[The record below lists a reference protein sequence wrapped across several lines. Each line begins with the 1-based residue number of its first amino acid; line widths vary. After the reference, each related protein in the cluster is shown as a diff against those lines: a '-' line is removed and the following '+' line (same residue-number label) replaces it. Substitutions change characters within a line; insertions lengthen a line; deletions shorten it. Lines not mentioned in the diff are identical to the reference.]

1 MVNQPNLSI
10 PENLTPDTRC
20 LCLQIPD
27 DPTWIQNFVGLLAVP
42 RYWFNWDRDEARSG
56 KILANYW
63 SELFDQ
69 IDWSTMSCCCN
80 QPPAIFRY
88 GPGGVYQRSTD
99 GGVTWVN
106 APEYHYTNTSTTS
119 PNPNDVGIPTSQCKA
134 ADSVVVTI
142 NDQIIQALDE
152 SAAAQAI
159 LEFIA
164 VILLA
169 FLDAATV
176 GALTIAMPALGAAI
190 VGFGIGATKAA
201 FTSTVLNQFR
211 CMIFCRMNSSTSIDA
226 AGISGLL
233 ADIDSGFTGIVQV
246 VLHQMVQA
254 AGAVGITNMMRTS
267 AGSAS
272 ADCSGCGCGDC
283 TNLADW
289 GIMTFDGNVVGVEV
303 SRGDNYII
311 LEGTGHPDFSTP
323 YNAIIKTP
331 TDMDCCQVTNLET
344 ISGDG
349 LDYHLFYVGCGD
361 AQWPTGSFVAWPTP
375 TTAPSCSQLF
385 IRKDSGSNF
394 QVKIT
399 FAAP

>member
-27 DPTWIQNFVGLLAVP
+27 DPTWIQNFVGLLAIP

-63 SELFDQ
+63 SSLFDQ

-88 GPGGVYQRSTD
+88 NSDNVYQMSTD
-99 GGVTWVN
+99 GGTTWVD
-106 APEYHYTNTSTTS
+106 APQYDYRNTSITFPPPS
-119 PNPNDVGIPTSQCKA
+119 AVGISNSKCQA
-134 ADSVVVTI
+134 ADSAVVVLNEDVI
-142 NDQIIQALDE
+142 QGLDNGAAVQAL
-152 SAAAQAI
+152 

-164 VILLA
+164 AVLIFYLSAGTL
-169 FLDAATV
+169 ATV
-176 GALTIAMPALGAAI
+176 SIGLFSMAAAI
-190 VGFGIGATKAA
+190 IGFGVASTKAA
-201 FTSTVLNQFR
+201 FTSTILDQLR
-211 CMIFCRMNSSTSIDA
+211 CTIFCNMATSDSIDA
-226 AGISGLL
+226 AGL
-233 ADIDSGFTGIVQV
+233 AAILDDINTNYFGIVRTS
-246 VLHQMVQA
+246 LYSLISA
-254 AGAVGITNMMRTS
+254 AGVVGMTNMIRS
-267 AGSAS
+267 NRGSAT

-289 GIMTFDGNVVGVEV
+289 TIQTFDGHAVGVEV

-311 LEGTGHPDFSTP
+311 LSGTSHPDFGTP
-323 YNAIIKTP
+323 WNAIIKTP
-331 TDMDCCQVTNLET
+331 TVLDCCKVTNFET

-349 LDYHLFYVGCGD
+349 SDYHLFYVGCGD
-361 AQWPTGSFVAWPTP
+361 VQWPTGSFVSWPDMVHTP
-375 TTAPSCSQLF
+375 SANQLF

-394 QVKIT
+394 TVKIT
-399 FAAP
+399 FAEP

>member
-27 DPTWIQNFVGLLAVP
+27 DPTWIQNFVGLLAIP

-88 GPGGVYQRSTD
+88 NSDNVYQMSTD
-99 GGVTWVN
+99 GGTTWVD
-106 APEYHYTNTSTTS
+106 APQYDYRNTSITFPPPS
-119 PNPNDVGIPTSQCKA
+119 AVGIDNTKCQA
-134 ADSVVVTI
+134 ADSAVVILNEDVI
-142 NDQIIQALDE
+142 QGLDNGAAVQAL
-152 SAAAQAI
+152 

-164 VILLA
+164 AVLIFYLSAGTL
-169 FLDAATV
+169 ATV
-176 GALTIAMPALGAAI
+176 SIGLFSMAAAI
-190 VGFGIGATKAA
+190 IGFGVASTKAA
-201 FTSTVLNQFR
+201 FTTTVLNQLR
-211 CMIFCRMNSSTSIDA
+211 CSIFCAMNSGDSINA
-226 AGISGLL
+226 TGLAVL
-233 ADIDSGFTGIVQV
+233 LDDINSNYTGIVKTS
-246 VLHQMVQA
+246 LYSLISA
-254 AGAVGITNMMRTS
+254 AGVVGINNMLRS
-267 AGSAS
+267 NRGDPA
-272 ADCSGCGCGDC
+272 ADCTGCGCGDC
-283 TNLADW
+283 TNLNDW
-289 GIMTFDGNVVGVEV
+289 GIQTYNGHPVGVEI

-311 LEGTGHPDFSTP
+311 LEGTGHPDFGTP

-331 TDMDCCQVTNLET
+331 TTVDCCQVTNFET

-349 LDYHLFYVGCGD
+349 LDYHLFYVACGA
-361 AQWPTGSFVAWPTP
+361 AQWPVGGFSSWPGP
-375 TTAPSCSQLF
+375 TNCPAANQLF
-385 IRKDSGSNF
+385 IRKDSGTNF
-394 QVKIT
+394 RVKIT